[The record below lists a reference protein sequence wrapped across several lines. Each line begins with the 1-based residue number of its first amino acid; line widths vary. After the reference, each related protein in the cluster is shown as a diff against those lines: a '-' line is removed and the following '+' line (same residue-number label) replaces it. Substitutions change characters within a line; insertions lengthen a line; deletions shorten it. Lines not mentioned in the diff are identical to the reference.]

1 MPSSIQQTG
10 RIRPTSEFI
19 SIKTGTVLRGVY
31 RSFRQLR
38 GVYRSFRQLCL
49 GSATIP
55 SRVVYEPLL
64 VSNDL
69 RVINLVDRKTNN
81 QHLKLLNNNIIYIV
95 F

>member
-19 SIKTGTVLRGVY
+19 SIKTGTVLRGVH
-31 RSFRQLR
+31 RSFRR
-38 GVYRSFRQLCL
+38 LCRL
-49 GSATIP
+49 GSATVP

-69 RVINLVDRKTNN
+69 REINLVDRKTNN